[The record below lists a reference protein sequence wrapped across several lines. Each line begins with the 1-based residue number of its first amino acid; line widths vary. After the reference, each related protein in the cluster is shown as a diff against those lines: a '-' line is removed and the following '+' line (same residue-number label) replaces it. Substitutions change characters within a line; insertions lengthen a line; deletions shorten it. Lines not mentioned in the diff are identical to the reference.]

1 MAKEIYSIY
10 IRPCS
15 RDYFEL
21 RSTSDLDSMGK
32 FNKLAAALAKIL
44 KMPKI
49 GGTFLDPD
57 G

>member
-1 MAKEIYSIY
+1 
-10 IRPCS
+10 
-15 RDYFEL
+15 
-21 RSTSDLDSMGK
+21 MGK